1 MAATELTKDNVE
13 PPPDVPRR
21 RSSKEIYDAIR
32 RRICLLTYEPGKL
45 LKETELAV
53 EFGVSRTP
61 IREVL
66 HQLKFEGLI
75 DTRNGVGTFVTSV
88 DFKSFIDAYDLRIEM
103 AEMIGRLSPCPVGE
117 DFVQAIESLLL
128 RAEKLQSSAEK
139 EAFWQINHDLQELIN
154 SLIGN
159 RELARLN
166 EYYYY
171 KVSRFWYQL
180 AGENWD
186 REVTMLRNEL
196 TELLEA
202 ARSGDVKAVAN
213 IRRNHISFGKI
224 RVGEF
229 ISKGRG

>member
-1 MAATELTKDNVE
+1 MAVTEPTKDNTQPVGHMT
-13 PPPDVPRR
+13 RR
-21 RSSKEIYDAIR
+21 RSSKEIYDEIR
-32 RRICLLTYEPGKL
+32 RRICLLTYAPGML
-45 LKETELAV
+45 LKETELAL

-61 IREVL
+61 IRDVL

-75 DTRNGVGTFVTSV
+75 ETRNGVGTFVTSV

-103 AEMIGRLSPCPVGE
+103 AEMIGRLSPHPVDE
-117 DFVQAIESLLL
+117 NFVAAIEGLIR
-128 RAEKLQSSAEK
+128 RAEELQTSAEK
-139 EAFWQINHDLQELIN
+139 EVFWQINHDLQELIN
-154 SLIGN
+154 GLIGN

-180 AGENWD
+180 AGDNWD
-186 REVTMLRNEL
+186 REVAMLRNEL
-196 TELLEA
+196 TEILEA